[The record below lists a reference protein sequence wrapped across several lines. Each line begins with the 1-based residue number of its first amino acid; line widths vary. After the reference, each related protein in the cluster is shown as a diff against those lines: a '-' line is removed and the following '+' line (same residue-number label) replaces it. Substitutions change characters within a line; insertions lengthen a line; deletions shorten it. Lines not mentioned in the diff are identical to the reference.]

1 MKLYGIRT
9 NDGKIVKDV
18 GFFITKVEAKKSRD
32 ELNEGTTAELAKKEK
47 NPKFFVTYGPDHFR
61 YEE

>member
-9 NDGKIVKDV
+9 NDGKVVKEA
-18 GFFITKVEAKKSRD
+18 GFFTTKAKAKKSRD
-32 ELNEGTTAELAKKEK
+32 ELNEGTPAELAKKEK
-47 NPKFFVTYGPDHFR
+47 HPKFFVTYGPDHFR